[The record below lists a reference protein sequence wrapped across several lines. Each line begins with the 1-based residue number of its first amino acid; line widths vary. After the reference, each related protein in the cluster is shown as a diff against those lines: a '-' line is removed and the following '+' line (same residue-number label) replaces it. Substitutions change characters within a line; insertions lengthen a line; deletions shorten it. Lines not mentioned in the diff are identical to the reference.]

1 MIGDIW
7 FIGLLIGL
15 GIQIVYAG
23 MKSERYTGYLGEQK
37 LVNYIV
43 DSVIISLVWPIAIPG
58 FLLYELGKKLGKGDK
73 NA

>member
-7 FIGLLIGL
+7 LIGTVISL
-15 GIQIVYAG
+15 CVHIIYAG
-23 MKSERYTGYLGEQK
+23 MKSERYTGYRGNERL
-37 LVNYIV
+37 LNYIV
-43 DSVIISLVWPIAIPG
+43 GSSIISLTWPIAIPG